1 MEQHDQT
8 VSTTATLIVQR
19 IFAHFHHHIH
29 VRYRILIV
37 NDVFNARYNWFLEW
51 QRPGH
56 RTRSVSLHSMGADQQ
71 LLTAVVRQVSRQ
83 VGMSIVYRGFSGQIR
98 D

>member
-19 IFAHFHHHIH
+19 IFAHFHHHIN

-37 NDVFNARYNWFLEW
+37 NDPFNACYNWFLEW
-51 QRPGH
+51 QRSGH
-56 RTRSVSLHSMGADQQ
+56 RTRSVPLHSMGNNQQ
-71 LLTAVVRQVSRQ
+71 FLVEVIRQVRRQ
-83 VGMSIVYRGFSGQIR
+83 VGMSIVYRGFNKKIST
-98 D
+98 

>member
-8 VSTTATLIVQR
+8 VSKTASLIVQR
-19 IFAHFHHHIH
+19 IFAHFHHHIN

-37 NDVFNARYNWFLEW
+37 NDCFNRQYNWFLEW

-56 RTRSVSLHSMGADQQ
+56 RTRSIPLHSMGNDQQ
-71 LLTAVVRQVSRQ
+71 LLVAVVRQVRRQ
-83 VGMSIVYRGFSGQIR
+83 VGMSIVYRGFNDQIST
-98 D
+98 